1 MNTAGMFG
9 LPVIGIVGSVIKV
22 GGNVLN
28 PDVKLA
34 DLKRTEVQMREGH
47 KALGEEISQLK
58 VTLGTLNDSFAEY
71 KSVSLKLARD
81 LRFKTDWEDIE
92 AAHNLLLSA
101 GNRMDETM
109 KDIQL
114 LLPAIKIK
122 YVKSM
127 STCKIKEY
135 VRLVNETEGAK
146 EARATLS
153 YAVLVKAMYLNLVIS
168 VAVYKG
174 EMESISVDVEQF
186 NSGLREMEQ
195 VFIAIEGEGSRKK

>member
-1 MNTAGMFG
+1 
-9 LPVIGIVGSVIKV
+9 
-22 GGNVLN
+22 
-28 PDVKLA
+28 
-34 DLKRTEVQMREGH
+34 
-47 KALGEEISQLK
+47 
-58 VTLGTLNDSFAEY
+58 
-71 KSVSLKLARD
+71 
-81 LRFKTDWEDIE
+81 
-92 AAHNLLLSA
+92 
-101 GNRMDETM
+101 M

-114 LLPAIKIK
+114 LLPSIKIK

-135 VRLVNETEGAK
+135 VRMVNETEGAK

-186 NSGLREMEQ
+186 NSGLKEMEQ
-195 VFIAIEGEGSRKK
+195 VFIAIEGEGSRKKIILAKTFCLTQCLFSSALLQTPALRGPAI